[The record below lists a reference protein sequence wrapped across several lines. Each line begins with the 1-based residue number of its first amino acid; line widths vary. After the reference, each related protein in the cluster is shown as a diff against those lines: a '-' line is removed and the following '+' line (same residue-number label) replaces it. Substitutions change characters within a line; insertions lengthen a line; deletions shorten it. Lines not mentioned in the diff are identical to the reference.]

1 MKNLVFI
8 SYSRSD
14 KYFVEKLSQKLK
26 SKGVKFWYDAKIEAG
41 DHWDI
46 KIEEKIE
53 SAKKLILVL
62 SKSSIASQNVMDEVS
77 FAMTKDKKIIPIIIE
92 PCNVPMRVARFQQI
106 DFTKSKKEGTKALLA
121 TLGVRPK
128 LRNTINLIMG
138 YIMLIF
144 IGVIIGFGL
153 AYLFQ
158 TDIINDLIN

>member
-1 MKNLVFI
+1 
-8 SYSRSD
+8 
-14 KYFVEKLSQKLK
+14 
-26 SKGVKFWYDAKIEAG
+26 
-41 DHWDI
+41 
-46 KIEEKIE
+46 
-53 SAKKLILVL
+53 LVL
-62 SKSSIASQNVMDEVS
+62 SKSSVASQNVMDEVS